1 VDDASVGRQARMIN
15 AQDWSRA
22 EINEWLANLPIKPD
36 YSA

>member
-1 VDDASVGRQARMIN
+1 MIN

-36 YSA
+36 YAASGSAVKEDL